1 MVFIK
6 PRDGQIV
13 VRTII
18 MTMIIV
24 SFLILLY
31 ITALW
36 YLLSFIQRVRI
47 NASIKVNVF
56 HPDARVTNLRV
67 LEREI

>member
-24 SFLILLY
+24 SFLY
-31 ITALW
+31 IIIVYYCTL
-36 YLLSFIQRVRI
+36 
-47 NASIKVNVF
+47 VF
-56 HPDARVTNLRV
+56 TLIHPKSED
-67 LEREI
+67 

>member
-13 VRTII
+13 VSTII

-24 SFLILLY
+24 SFLYIILYYCTL
-31 ITALW
+31 
-36 YLLSFIQRVRI
+36 
-47 NASIKVNVF
+47 VF
-56 HPDARVTNLRV
+56 TLIHPKSED
-67 LEREI
+67 

>member
-13 VRTII
+13 VSTII

-24 SFLILLY
+24 SFLYTGIIVCYCTL
-31 ITALW
+31 
-36 YLLSFIQRVRI
+36 
-47 NASIKVNVF
+47 VF
-56 HPDARVTNLRV
+56 TLIHPKSED
-67 LEREI
+67 

>member
-24 SFLILLY
+24 SFLYIILY
-31 ITALW
+31 W

-56 HPDARVTNLRV
+56 HLMQGLQT
-67 LEREI
+67 

>member
-24 SFLILLY
+24 SFLY
-31 ITALW
+31 IIVYYVTLAFTL
-36 YLLSFIQRVRI
+36 I
-47 NASIKVNVF
+47 
-56 HPDARVTNLRV
+56 HPKGED
-67 LEREI
+67 